1 MFYHIQ
7 INYFCSKCQKQI
19 LLTETNITDI
29 EDMRKRIVDPYAY
42 GHSFKFQG
50 VDILLASIHS
60 FKIYESASAI
70 ETIDAS
76 APLDNIKP
84 SLAEVT
90 QEFIIFL

>member
-7 INYFCSKCQKQI
+7 ISYFCSKCQKQI

-29 EDMRKRIVDPYAY
+29 EDMRKRIVDPYTF
-42 GHSFKFQG
+42 GHSFKIQG

-60 FKIYESASAI
+60 FKIYESESAI
-70 ETIDAS
+70 ATTDVSI
-76 APLDNIKP
+76 PLESFLS

-90 QEFIIFL
+90 QKFIKR